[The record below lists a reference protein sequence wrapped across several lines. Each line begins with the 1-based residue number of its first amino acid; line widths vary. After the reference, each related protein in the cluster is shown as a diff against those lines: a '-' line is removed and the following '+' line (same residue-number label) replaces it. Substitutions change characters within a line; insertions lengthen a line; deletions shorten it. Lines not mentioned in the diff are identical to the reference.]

1 MFASVGCAAIELIA
15 PTTSSSGSMFST
27 CPNLVGP
34 GPWAVHVPPKRI
46 TVICVGGSCTFLLS
60 SVARLLIV
68 TCPAVVRRHVKLH
81 AVVPVAAL
89 KVAPPSTDTSTW
101 ATVPPPASLAVP
113 VMLTVVPI
121 GTPSPALGNV
131 IVEIGGVPSLIVTVT
146 CAGGSCTFPLL
157 STARLLIVADPASVG
172 IHVKL
177 HAVVPVA
184 ALKLGS
190 EERRVGNG
198 GTVRWSESL

>member
-1 MFASVGCAAIELIA
+1 MFESVGCAAIELIA

-46 TVICVGGSCTFLLS
+46 TVICVGGSCTFPLS

-68 TCPAVVRRHVKLH
+68 TCPGVVGVHVKLH

-89 KVAPPSTDTSTW
+89 KLAPPYTDTSTL

-113 VMLTVVPI
+113 VMLTVVPVD
-121 GTPSPALGNV
+121 TAAPAVGDV
-131 IVEIGGVPSLIVTVT
+131 IVEVGRTGGLV
-146 CAGGSCTFPLL
+146 GLL
-157 STARLLIVADPASVG
+157 GLPDM
-172 IHVKL
+172 
-177 HAVVPVA
+177 
-184 ALKLGS
+184 
-190 EERRVGNG
+190 
-198 GTVRWSESL
+198 